1 MGVTLRPMNRPL
13 GRQPF
18 RPGQWQGARIGTKHT
33 TYIQNNF
40 FGSSYGTGFN
50 YGSYMDYGNYCNH
63 DTGLSKG
70 AKWLLGLGIGT
81 TLLGGILKLFGVGG
95 KDETG
100 SVQGQ
105 GNQPADQDRI
115 VLDNQS
121 TGPSGVD
128 GDDGVDDDNKVDDDT
143 TTETTTPPPAD
154 TNPTDEDDND
164 GPIKTNWG
172 VQTMVCREHNGKT
185 LNIEGELTIDPKNKG
200 AEGEPPKEFTITDTS
215 SGTAHV
221 YKYVLTGE
229 KGKDGQPIYKCVSMN
244 DQPISANSDN
254 RYTLETGEN
263 GTPELVQYNNQANFG
278 TGLKFGSVAA
288 QPLTQGQP
296 NTPPETEAE
305 EPASETGNKPT
316 QAEKDAAKLAGHNVA
331 EDLIGYTNQAETED
345 VITELNKLNS
355 ETIVDF
361 LDGYKGNSGLFGIGK
376 GIIEQINRESTDGE
390 KADMDGNGLADN
402 FTNEQKLKS
411 QQKILN
417 AVIDKAIATGVITEA
432 DVQEK
437 FNTFRK
443 GEGYNVDNTGA
454 ANIDSYINELLDKI
468 KAKEADNAKA
478 EQTKNQPTLD
488 NITAQIKSSPKY
500 QNADVTINKNSDGSY
515 QVHIK
520 FKNGNEESRKIAD
533 INKFDINEFTSRA

>member
-95 KDETG
+95 KDEAG

-105 GNQPADQDRI
+105 GNQDQI
-115 VLDNQS
+115 ILDNQS
-121 TGPSGVD
+121 TKPSGID
-128 GDDGVDDDNKVDDDT
+128 NDDDVDADTTLETQQTQQPETNPTVEDDDDT
-143 TTETTTPPPAD
+143 V
-154 TNPTDEDDND
+154 
-164 GPIKTNWG
+164 KTNWG
-172 VQTMVCREHNGKT
+172 VQNMVCTDASGKT
-185 LNIEGELTIDPKNKG
+185 FDISGKLTIKPENQG
-200 AEGEPPKEFTITDTS
+200 TEGEPPKEFTITDTS

-244 DQPISANSDN
+244 DQPISADSDN
-254 RYTLETGEN
+254 RYTLETGED
-263 GTPELVQYNNQANFG
+263 GTPKLVQYENQANYKK
-278 TGLKFGSVAA
+278 GLKFGSVAA